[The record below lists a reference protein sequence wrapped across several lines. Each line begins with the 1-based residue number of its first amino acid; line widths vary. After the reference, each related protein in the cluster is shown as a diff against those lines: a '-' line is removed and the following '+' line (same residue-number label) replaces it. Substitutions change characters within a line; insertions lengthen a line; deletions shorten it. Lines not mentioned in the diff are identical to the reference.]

1 MQNATSF
8 VVLCALNP
16 DSFSLSLCQCV
27 IWEVQVLGH
36 SSKNKDAGHFAQ
48 SAIIMCLSFLFLSS
62 DHAMKCQLATA
73 SLFLF
78 LFFLLV
84 PTIILTSAE
93 ELTEEDQ
100 KDKLIKPDWAW
111 RHHQGK
117 HDQATSE
124 DKGHG
129 EEEAEGE
136 EEVIDYE
143 RRELIKQAE
152 KMQKDVLHRYRLL
165 WKKKGLMAKE
175 GNPKI

>member
-1 MQNATSF
+1 
-8 VVLCALNP
+8 
-16 DSFSLSLCQCV
+16 
-27 IWEVQVLGH
+27 
-36 SSKNKDAGHFAQ
+36 
-48 SAIIMCLSFLFLSS
+48 
-62 DHAMKCQLATA
+62 MKCQLATA
-73 SLFLF
+73 SLLLF

-100 KDKLIKPDWAW
+100 KDKLTKPDWAW
-111 RHHQGK
+111 RHHHTK

-152 KMQKDVLHRYRLL
+152 KMQKDVLDRYRLL
-165 WKKKGLMAKE
+165 WKKKGLMANE